1 MERETLYL
9 AMEYTTFFLGKA
21 AAVKPLFDLLLGP
34 VTIPADNLGNSSVI
48 STIQTNA
55 EHRLNARIN
64 ITFAIGKKTSRRDS
78 LGVRKGGIFY
88 HIFLPEDKSIAEW
101 QDASTQMV
109 ATAMSEYVSKVCFF
123 FFNRCHPGFF

>member
-101 QDASTQMV
+101 QEKSAQMV

-123 FFNRCHPGFF
+123 FFNHCHPGFF